1 MFDQTN
7 QYKKFSLELVE
18 NTDDEIFN
26 AINEM
31 IKFRKGEFKFDKN
44 LQNKFKI
51 LSQKKPTILCT
62 KFFVS
67 EYFIKK
73 NQNYLI
79 EMLNKI
85 NNVFS
90 ILDKKNKYYL
100 FLVIFLHLFLVL

>member
-51 LSQKKPTILCT
+51 PFTKKPTILLHQI
-62 KFFVS
+62 FLF
-67 EYFIKK
+67 
-73 NQNYLI
+73 Q
-79 EMLNKI
+79 
-85 NNVFS
+85 S
-90 ILDKKNKYYL
+90 ILLKR
-100 FLVIFLHLFLVL
+100 I

>member
-51 LSQKKPTILCT
+51 PFT
-62 KFFVS
+62 KETNNSFAPNFFVS
-67 EYFIKK
+67 EYFIKR
-73 NQNYLI
+73 I
-79 EMLNKI
+79 
-85 NNVFS
+85 
-90 ILDKKNKYYL
+90 
-100 FLVIFLHLFLVL
+100 

>member
-51 LSQKKPTILCT
+51 LSQKKPTILLHQI
-62 KFFVS
+62 FLF
-67 EYFIKK
+67 
-73 NQNYLI
+73 Q
-79 EMLNKI
+79 
-85 NNVFS
+85 S
-90 ILDKKNKYYL
+90 ILLKR
-100 FLVIFLHLFLVL
+100 I